1 MKIPKSLHQYF
12 WDVNVEKLDPK
23 KKPYFVISRLLDK
36 GNIEAIKWVRHNYQ
50 EDEIKETFRKIRDFN
65 TKAGR
70 FWSLF
75 LKVPEEEIACLQP
88 SYLKTRRMH
97 WPY

>member
-12 WDVNVEKLDPK
+12 WDVDIKKLDPLEK
-23 KKPYFVISRLLDK
+23 SFFVINRLLDK
-36 GNIEAIKWVRHNYQ
+36 GNVEAVKWVRKTYSRKTISDTFTTMRGYQ
-50 EDEIKETFRKIRDFN
+50 PKV
-65 TKAGR
+65 AS

-75 LKVPEEEIACLQP
+75 LNIPQEKIICLQEP
-88 SYLKTRRMH
+88 YLSRRRMH